1 MNSNFSIF
9 QRWTF
14 DYLNGDEVDGMCA
27 IIIFN
32 TYRLL
37 QQNGI
42 SVKNLAWF
50 DPDTI
55 RRLSTIDETECND
68 ELTSLHFKLFKVLS
82 GSLITLIDNDDVVQR
97 CNLIQSEFDGKKV
110 SEVRK
115 KFFTLF
121 DSLNNHIDL
130 LMGCLLEAY
139 RNYDLLTGNA
149 LFRSTVSMGTA
160 GNDAMT
166 SAYSFLCMQQNPE
179 GYFGFYMKHHF
190 DVSELR
196 VVLGIS
202 FDCIAA
208 ILTYNNS
215 KNK

>member
-1 MNSNFSIF
+1 
-9 QRWTF
+9 
-14 DYLNGDEVDGMCA
+14 
-27 IIIFN
+27 
-32 TYRLL
+32 
-37 QQNGI
+37 
-42 SVKNLAWF
+42 
-50 DPDTI
+50 
-55 RRLSTIDETECND
+55 
-68 ELTSLHFKLFKVLS
+68 
-82 GSLITLIDNDDVVQR
+82 
-97 CNLIQSEFDGKKV
+97 
-110 SEVRK
+110 
-115 KFFTLF
+115 
-121 DSLNNHIDL
+121 
-130 LMGCLLEAY
+130 
-139 RNYDLLTGNA
+139 
-149 LFRSTVSMGTA
+149 MGTA

>member
-55 RRLSTIDETECND
+55 RRLTTIDETECND
-68 ELTSLHFKLFKVLS
+68 ELTSLHFKLFKVFS
-82 GSLITLIDNDDVVQR
+82 GSLITLINNDEVVQR
-97 CNLIQSEFDGKKV
+97 CYLFQNEFDGKKV
-110 SEVRK
+110 LEVRK
-115 KFFTLF
+115 KFFSLF

-139 RNYDLLTGNA
+139 RTYDLLTGNA
-149 LFRSTVSMGTA
+149 LFRSIVSMGTA

>member
-68 ELTSLHFKLFKVLS
+68 ELTSLHFKLFKVFS
-82 GSLITLIDNDDVVQR
+82 GSLITLINNDDVVQR

-121 DSLNNHIDL
+121 DSLNNYIDL
-130 LMGCLLEAY
+130 LMGGLLEAY

-149 LFRSTVSMGTA
+149 LFRSIVSMGTA

>member
-42 SVKNLAWF
+42 SVKNIAWF

-55 RRLSTIDETECND
+55 RRLTTIDETECND
-68 ELTSLHFKLFKVLS
+68 ELTSLHFKLFKVFS
-82 GSLITLIDNDDVVQR
+82 GSLITLINNDEVVQR
-97 CNLIQSEFDGKKV
+97 CYLFQNEFDGKKV
-110 SEVRK
+110 LEVRK
-115 KFFTLF
+115 KFFSLF

-149 LFRSTVSMGTA
+149 LFRSIVSMGTA

>member
-55 RRLSTIDETECND
+55 RRLSTIDEIECND

>member
-68 ELTSLHFKLFKVLS
+68 ELTSLHFKLFKVFS
-82 GSLITLIDNDDVVQR
+82 GSLITLINNDDVVQR

-121 DSLNNHIDL
+121 DSLNNYIDL

-149 LFRSTVSMGTA
+149 LFRSIVSMGTA

>member
-42 SVKNLAWF
+42 SVKNIAWF

-55 RRLSTIDETECND
+55 RRLTTIDETECND
-68 ELTSLHFKLFKVLS
+68 ELTSLHFKLFRVFS
-82 GSLITLIDNDDVVQR
+82 GSLITLINNDEVVQR
-97 CNLIQSEFDGKKV
+97 CYLFQNEFDGKKV
-110 SEVRK
+110 LEVRK
-115 KFFTLF
+115 KFFSLF

-149 LFRSTVSMGTA
+149 LFRSIVSMGTA

>member
-55 RRLSTIDETECND
+55 RRLTTIDETECND
-68 ELTSLHFKLFKVLS
+68 ELTSLHFKLFKVFS
-82 GSLITLIDNDDVVQR
+82 GSLITLINNDEVVQR
-97 CNLIQSEFDGKKV
+97 C
-110 SEVRK
+110 
-115 KFFTLF
+115 
-121 DSLNNHIDL
+121 
-130 LMGCLLEAY
+130 
-139 RNYDLLTGNA
+139 
-149 LFRSTVSMGTA
+149 
-160 GNDAMT
+160 
-166 SAYSFLCMQQNPE
+166 
-179 GYFGFYMKHHF
+179 
-190 DVSELR
+190 
-196 VVLGIS
+196 
-202 FDCIAA
+202 
-208 ILTYNNS
+208 
-215 KNK
+215 

>member
-42 SVKNLAWF
+42 SIKNLAWF

-82 GSLITLIDNDDVVQR
+82 GSLITLINNDDVVQR

-149 LFRSTVSMGTA
+149 LFRSIVSMGTA

>member
-14 DYLNGDEVDGMCA
+14 DYLNGDEVNGMCA

-42 SVKNLAWF
+42 SIKNLAWF

-82 GSLITLIDNDDVVQR
+82 GSLITLINNDDVVQR

-121 DSLNNHIDL
+121 DSLNNYIDL

-149 LFRSTVSMGTA
+149 LFRSIVSMGTA

>member
-68 ELTSLHFKLFKVLS
+68 ELTSLHFKLFKVFS
-82 GSLITLIDNDDVVQR
+82 GSLITLINNDDVVQR

-121 DSLNNHIDL
+121 DSLNNYIDL
-130 LMGCLLEAY
+130 LMGCLLETY

-149 LFRSTVSMGTA
+149 LFRSIVSMGTA

>member
-14 DYLNGDEVDGMCA
+14 DYLDGDEVDGMCA

-55 RRLSTIDETECND
+55 RRLTTIDETECND
-68 ELTSLHFKLFKVLS
+68 ELTSLHFKLFKVFS
-82 GSLITLIDNDDVVQR
+82 GSLITLINNDEVVQR
-97 CNLIQSEFDGKKV
+97 CYLFQNEFDGKKV
-110 SEVRK
+110 LEVRK
-115 KFFTLF
+115 KFFSLF

-149 LFRSTVSMGTA
+149 LFRSIVSMGTA

>member
-14 DYLNGDEVDGMCA
+14 DDLNGDEVDGMCA

-55 RRLSTIDETECND
+55 RRLTTIDETECND
-68 ELTSLHFKLFKVLS
+68 ELTSLHFKLFKVFS
-82 GSLITLIDNDDVVQR
+82 GSLITLINNDEVVQR
-97 CNLIQSEFDGKKV
+97 CYLFQNEFDGKKV
-110 SEVRK
+110 LEVRK
-115 KFFTLF
+115 KFFSLF

-149 LFRSTVSMGTA
+149 LFRSIVSMGTA

>member
-1 MNSNFSIF
+1 
-9 QRWTF
+9 
-14 DYLNGDEVDGMCA
+14 MCA

-68 ELTSLHFKLFKVLS
+68 ELTSLHFKLFKVFS
-82 GSLITLIDNDDVVQR
+82 GSLITLINNDDVVQR

-121 DSLNNHIDL
+121 DSLNNYIDL

-149 LFRSTVSMGTA
+149 LFRSIVSMGTA

>member
-55 RRLSTIDETECND
+55 RRLTTIDETECND
-68 ELTSLHFKLFKVLS
+68 ELTSLHFKLFKVFS
-82 GSLITLIDNDDVVQR
+82 GSLITLINNDEVVQR
-97 CNLIQSEFDGKKV
+97 CYLFQNEFDGKKV
-110 SEVRK
+110 LEVRK
-115 KFFTLF
+115 KFFSLF

-149 LFRSTVSMGTA
+149 LFRSIVSMGTA

>member
-55 RRLSTIDETECND
+55 RRLSTIGETECND
-68 ELTSLHFKLFKVLS
+68 ELTSLHFKLFKVFS
-82 GSLITLIDNDDVVQR
+82 GSLITLINNDDVVQR

-121 DSLNNHIDL
+121 DSLNNYIDL

-149 LFRSTVSMGTA
+149 LFRSIVSMGTA
-160 GNDAMT
+160 GNDAKT

>member
-14 DYLNGDEVDGMCA
+14 GYLNGDEVDGMCA

-68 ELTSLHFKLFKVLS
+68 ELTSLHFKLFKVFS
-82 GSLITLIDNDDVVQR
+82 GSLITLINNDDVVQR

-121 DSLNNHIDL
+121 DSLNNYIDL

-149 LFRSTVSMGTA
+149 LFRSIVSMGTA

>member
-68 ELTSLHFKLFKVLS
+68 ELTSLHFKLFKVFC
-82 GSLITLIDNDDVVQR
+82 GSLITLINNDDVVQR

-121 DSLNNHIDL
+121 DSLNNYIDL

-149 LFRSTVSMGTA
+149 LFRSIVSMGTA